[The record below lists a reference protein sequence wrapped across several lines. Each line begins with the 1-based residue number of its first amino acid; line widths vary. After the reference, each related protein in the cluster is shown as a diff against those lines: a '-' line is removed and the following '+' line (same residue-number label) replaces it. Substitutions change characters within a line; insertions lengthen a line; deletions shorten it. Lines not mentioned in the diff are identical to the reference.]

1 MFSKILIANRG
12 EIAIRIIR
20 ALSEMGIKSVAVY
33 SNADKNSLHRYLADE
48 SICIGSEDAS
58 DSYLRADRIISAAL
72 LTGAKAI
79 HPGYGFLSENE
90 DFASLCEENGIAFIG
105 PGSALMRKLSDKTR
119 MKEIAKDAG
128 LDTIPG
134 TSILSSLEEAKE
146 RAKEIGYP
154 VMLKARSGGGGRGI
168 RLVEDDDQ
176 MEKAYPI
183 ARNEA
188 EQSFSDGA
196 LYLEKYIA
204 SASHI
209 EVQILADEFGNA
221 VSFAERDCS
230 MQRNHQKLIEESPSA
245 KVNEEERA
253 LLMEKTR
260 KAAIKMGYRNAG
272 TMEFLFSSDRKFY
285 FMEMNVRL
293 QVEHPVSE
301 ILSSIDIVKWQIRI
315 AAGIPLSFT
324 TKDVR
329 TKGAA
334 IECRIN
340 ALSTGEIEELH
351 IPGGPFVRF
360 DTYIEK
366 GALVSPYYDSLL
378 GKLIVYAQTR
388 DEAIRKMR
396 AYLCELQ
403 IVGVKTNIEQQL
415 MILKNPDF
423 ISGTYDTM
431 SMERIND

>member
-245 KVNEEERA
+245 KVSEEERA
-253 LLMEKTR
+253 LLMEKAR
-260 KAAIKMGYRNAG
+260 EAAIKMGYRNAG

>member
-20 ALSEMGIKSVAVY
+20 ALSEMGIRSVAVY
-33 SNADKNSLHRYLADE
+33 SEADRNSLHRFMADE
-48 SICIGSEDAS
+48 SVCIGPGEAGE
-58 DSYLRADRIISAAL
+58 SYLRADRIISAAL

-79 HPGYGFLSENE
+79 HPGYGFLSENAE
-90 DFASLCEENGIAFIG
+90 FASLCEENGIAFIG
-105 PGSALMRKLSDKTR
+105 PSSELMKRLSDKTR
-119 MKEIAKDAG
+119 MKEIAKEAG

-134 TSILSSLEEAKE
+134 TGILSSLEDAKKK
-146 RAKEIGYP
+146 AAEIGYP

-168 RLVEDDDQ
+168 RLIGNDEDL
-176 MEKAYPI
+176 EKLYPI
-183 ARNEA
+183 AKGEA

-196 LYLEKYIA
+196 LYIEKYIMP
-204 SASHI
+204 ASHI
-209 EVQILADEFGNA
+209 EVQVLADEFGNA

-245 KVNEEERA
+245 KVTEEERA
-253 LLMEKTR
+253 ELMEKAR
-260 KAAIKMGYRNAG
+260 KATISMGYRNAG
-272 TMEFLFSSDRKFY
+272 TLEFLFSNDRKFY

-324 TKDVR
+324 NSDVR

-340 ALSTGEIEELH
+340 ARSTGLIEEIH

-360 DTYIEK
+360 DTYLEK
-366 GALVSPYYDSLL
+366 GSVITPYYDSLL
-378 GKLIVYAQTR
+378 GKLIVYAQNR

-403 IVGVKTNIEQQL
+403 IVGVETNIEQQL
-415 MILKNPDF
+415 RILKEPSF
-423 ISGTYDTM
+423 VSGTYDTT
-431 SMERIND
+431 SMEAIR

>member
-20 ALSEMGIKSVAVY
+20 ALSEMGIRSVAVY
-33 SNADKNSLHRYLADE
+33 SEADRNSLHRFMADE
-48 SICIGSEDAS
+48 SVCIGPGEAGE
-58 DSYLRADRIISAAL
+58 SYLRADRIISAAL

-79 HPGYGFLSENE
+79 HPGYGFLSENAE
-90 DFASLCEENGIAFIG
+90 FASLCEENGIAFIG
-105 PGSALMRKLSDKTR
+105 PSSELMKRLSDKTR
-119 MKEIAKDAG
+119 MKEIAKEAG

-134 TSILSSLEEAKE
+134 TGILSSLEDAKKK
-146 RAKEIGYP
+146 AAEIGYP

-168 RLVEDDDQ
+168 RLIESDEDL
-176 MEKAYPI
+176 EKLYPI
-183 ARNEA
+183 AKGEA

-196 LYLEKYIA
+196 LYIEKYIMP
-204 SASHI
+204 ASHI
-209 EVQILADEFGNA
+209 EVQVLADEFGNA

-230 MQRNHQKLIEESPSA
+230 MQRNHQKIIEESPSA
-245 KVNEEERA
+245 KVTEEERA
-253 LLMEKTR
+253 ELMEKAR
-260 KAAIKMGYRNAG
+260 KATISMGYRNAG
-272 TMEFLFSSDRKFY
+272 TLEFLFSNDRKFY

-324 TKDVR
+324 NSDVR

-340 ALSTGEIEELH
+340 ARSTGVIEEIH

-360 DTYIEK
+360 DTYLEK
-366 GALVSPYYDSLL
+366 GSVITPYYDSLL
-378 GKLIVYAQTR
+378 GKLIVYAQNR

-403 IVGVKTNIEQQL
+403 IVGVETNIEQQL
-415 MILKNPDF
+415 RILKDPSF
-423 ISGTYDTM
+423 VSGTYDTT
-431 SMERIND
+431 SMEAIR

>member
-33 SNADKNSLHRYLADE
+33 SEADKNSLHRFLADE
-48 SICIGSEDAS
+48 SICIGPWDAS
-58 DSYLRADRIISAAL
+58 ESYLRADRIISAAI

-90 DFASLCEENGIAFIG
+90 EFAALCEENGIAFIG
-105 PGSALMRKLSDKTR
+105 PSSELMKKLSDKTK

-134 TSILSSLEEAKE
+134 TGILSDLENAKKK
-146 RAKEIGYP
+146 AKEIGYP

-168 RLVEDDDQ
+168 RLITDEASL
-176 MEKAYPI
+176 EKLYPI
-183 ARNEA
+183 AQNEA

-196 LYLEKYIA
+196 LYLEKYIMP
-204 SASHI
+204 ASHI
-209 EVQILADEFGNA
+209 EVQVLADEQGNA

-230 MQRNHQKLIEESPSA
+230 MQRNHQKLVEESPSA
-245 KVNEEERA
+245 KVSLEERA
-253 LLMEKTR
+253 LLMEKAR

-272 TMEFLFSSDRKFY
+272 TMEFLFSNDRKFY

-324 TKDVR
+324 NKDVR

-340 ALSTGEIEELH
+340 ARSTGEIEELH

-366 GALVSPYYDSLL
+366 GSVITPYYDSLL

-403 IVGVKTNIEQQL
+403 IVGVETNIEEQL
-415 MILKNPDF
+415 KILKDPAF
-423 ISGTYDTM
+423 VSGTYDTT
-431 SMERIND
+431 SMEAVK

>member
-245 KVNEEERA
+245 KVSEEERA

>member
-33 SNADKNSLHRYLADE
+33 SEADKNSLHRFLADE
-48 SICIGSEDAS
+48 SICIGPGDAS
-58 DSYLRADRIISAAL
+58 ESYLRADRIISAAI

-90 DFASLCEENGIAFIG
+90 EFAALCEENGIAFIG
-105 PGSALMRKLSDKTR
+105 PSSELMKKLSDKTK

-134 TSILSSLEEAKE
+134 TGILPDLENAKKK
-146 RAKEIGYP
+146 AKEIGYP

-168 RLVEDDDQ
+168 RLITDEASL
-176 MEKAYPI
+176 EKLYPI
-183 ARNEA
+183 AQNEA
-188 EQSFSDGA
+188 EQRFSDGA
-196 LYLEKYIA
+196 LYLEKYIMP
-204 SASHI
+204 ASHI
-209 EVQILADEFGNA
+209 EVQVLADEQGNA

-230 MQRNHQKLIEESPSA
+230 MQRNHQKLVEESPSA
-245 KVNEEERA
+245 KVSPEERA
-253 LLMEKTR
+253 LLMEKAR

-272 TMEFLFSSDRKFY
+272 TMEFLFSNDRKFY

-324 TKDVR
+324 NKDVR

-340 ALSTGEIEELH
+340 ARSTGEIEELH

-366 GALVSPYYDSLL
+366 GSVITPYYDSLL

-403 IVGVKTNIEQQL
+403 IVGVETNIEEQL
-415 MILKNPDF
+415 KILKDPAF
-423 ISGTYDTM
+423 VSGTYDTT
-431 SMERIND
+431 SMEAVK

>member
-1 MFSKILIANRG
+1 
-12 EIAIRIIR
+12 
-20 ALSEMGIKSVAVY
+20 MGIKSVAVY

-168 RLVEDDDQ
+168 RLVEDDEQ

-245 KVNEEERA
+245 KVSEEERA
-253 LLMEKTR
+253 LLMEKVR

-324 TKDVR
+324 AKDVR

-340 ALSTGEIEELH
+340 ALSTGVIEELH

>member
-12 EIAIRIIR
+12 EIAVRVIR
-20 ALSEMGIKSVAVY
+20 ACKEMGIKTVAVF
-33 SNADKNSLHRYLADE
+33 SEADRDTLPTALADE
-48 SICIGSEDAS
+48 SICIGRAS
-58 DSYLRADRIISAAL
+58 AADSYLNMERIISAAL
-72 LTGAKAI
+72 ATKANAI

-168 RLVEDDDQ
+168 RLVEDDEQ

-245 KVNEEERA
+245 KVSEEERA
-253 LLMEKTR
+253 LLMEKAR
-260 KAAIKMGYRNAG
+260 EAAIKMGYRNAG

-301 ILSSIDIVKWQIRI
+301 ILSSIDFVKWQIRI

-324 TKDVR
+324 AKDVR

-340 ALSTGEIEELH
+340 ALSTGVIEELH

-396 AYLCELQ
+396 ACLCELQ

>member
-33 SNADKNSLHRYLADE
+33 SEADKNSLHRFLADE
-48 SICIGSEDAS
+48 SICIGPGDAS
-58 DSYLRADRIISAAL
+58 ESYLRADRIISAAI

-90 DFASLCEENGIAFIG
+90 EFAALCEENGIAFIG
-105 PGSALMRKLSDKTR
+105 PSSELMKKLSDKTK

-134 TSILSSLEEAKE
+134 TGILSDLENAKKK
-146 RAKEIGYP
+146 AKEIGYP

-168 RLVEDDDQ
+168 RLITDEASL
-176 MEKAYPI
+176 EKLYPI
-183 ARNEA
+183 AKNEA

-196 LYLEKYIA
+196 LYLEKYIMP
-204 SASHI
+204 ASHI
-209 EVQILADEFGNA
+209 EVQVLADEKGNA

-230 MQRNHQKLIEESPSA
+230 MQRNHQKLVEESPSA
-245 KVNEEERA
+245 KVSPEERA
-253 LLMEKTR
+253 LLMEKAR

-272 TMEFLFSSDRKFY
+272 TMEFLFSNDRKFY

-324 TKDVR
+324 NKDVR

-340 ALSTGEIEELH
+340 ARSTGEIEELH

-366 GALVSPYYDSLL
+366 GSVITPYYDSLL

-403 IVGVKTNIEQQL
+403 IVGVETNIEEQL
-415 MILKNPDF
+415 KILKDPAF
-423 ISGTYDTM
+423 VSGTYDTT
-431 SMERIND
+431 SMEAVK

>member
-20 ALSEMGIKSVAVY
+20 ALSEMGIRSVAVY
-33 SNADKNSLHRYLADE
+33 SEADRNSLHRFMADE
-48 SICIGSEDAS
+48 SVCIGPGEAGE
-58 DSYLRADRIISAAL
+58 SYLRADRIISAAL

-79 HPGYGFLSENE
+79 HPGYGFLSENAE
-90 DFASLCEENGIAFIG
+90 FASRCEENGIAFIG
-105 PGSALMRKLSDKTR
+105 PSSELMKRLSDKTR
-119 MKEIAKDAG
+119 MKEIAKEAG

-134 TSILSSLEEAKE
+134 TGILSSLEDAKKK
-146 RAKEIGYP
+146 AAEIGYP

-168 RLVEDDDQ
+168 RLIESDEDL
-176 MEKAYPI
+176 EKLYPI
-183 ARNEA
+183 AKGEA

-196 LYLEKYIA
+196 LYIEKYIMP
-204 SASHI
+204 ASHI
-209 EVQILADEFGNA
+209 EVQVLADEFGNA

-245 KVNEEERA
+245 KVTEKERA
-253 LLMEKTR
+253 ELMEKAR
-260 KAAIKMGYRNAG
+260 KATISMGYRNAG
-272 TMEFLFSSDRKFY
+272 TLEFLFSNDRKFY

-324 TKDVR
+324 NSDVR

-340 ALSTGEIEELH
+340 ARSTGVIEEIH

-360 DTYIEK
+360 DTYLEK
-366 GALVSPYYDSLL
+366 GSVITPYYDSLL
-378 GKLIVYAQTR
+378 GKLIVYAQNR

-403 IVGVKTNIEQQL
+403 IVGVETNIEQQL
-415 MILKNPDF
+415 RILKEPSF
-423 ISGTYDTM
+423 VSGTYDTT
-431 SMERIND
+431 SMEAIR

>member
-245 KVNEEERA
+245 KVSEEERA

-378 GKLIVYAQTR
+378 AKLIVYAQTR

-396 AYLCELQ
+396 AYLCEL
-403 IVGVKTNIEQQL
+403 
-415 MILKNPDF
+415 
-423 ISGTYDTM
+423 
-431 SMERIND
+431 

>member
-20 ALSEMGIKSVAVY
+20 ALSEMGIRSVAVY

-105 PGSALMRKLSDKTR
+105 PGSALMRKLSDKTK

-176 MEKAYPI
+176 MEKAYPV

-209 EVQILADEFGNA
+209 EVQVLADEFGNA

-245 KVNEEERA
+245 KVSEEERA
-253 LLMEKTR
+253 LLMEKAR
-260 KAAIKMGYRNAG
+260 KAAIRIGYRNAG

-324 TKDVR
+324 AKDVR

-340 ALSTGEIEELH
+340 ALSTGVIEELH

-396 AYLCELQ
+396 ACLCELQ

>member
-33 SNADKNSLHRYLADE
+33 SEADKNSLHRFLADE
-48 SICIGSEDAS
+48 SICIGPGDAS
-58 DSYLRADRIISAAL
+58 ESYLRADRIISAAI

-90 DFASLCEENGIAFIG
+90 EFAALCEENGIAFIG
-105 PGSALMRKLSDKTR
+105 PSSELMKKLSDKTK

-134 TSILSSLEEAKE
+134 TGILSDLENAKKK
-146 RAKEIGYP
+146 AKEIGYP

-168 RLVEDDDQ
+168 RLITDETSL
-176 MEKAYPI
+176 EKLYPI
-183 ARNEA
+183 AQNEA

-196 LYLEKYIA
+196 LYLEKYIMP
-204 SASHI
+204 ASHI
-209 EVQILADEFGNA
+209 EVQVLADEQGNA

-230 MQRNHQKLIEESPSA
+230 MQRNHQKLVEESPSA
-245 KVNEEERA
+245 KVSPEERA
-253 LLMEKTR
+253 LLMEKAR

-272 TMEFLFSSDRKFY
+272 TMEFLFSNDRKFY

-324 TKDVR
+324 NKDVR

-340 ALSTGEIEELH
+340 ARSTGEIEELH

-366 GALVSPYYDSLL
+366 GSVITPYYDSLL

-403 IVGVKTNIEQQL
+403 IVGVETNIEEQL
-415 MILKNPDF
+415 KILKDPAF
-423 ISGTYDTM
+423 VSGTYDTT
-431 SMERIND
+431 SMEAVK

>member
-33 SNADKNSLHRYLADE
+33 SEADKNSLHRFLADE
-48 SICIGSEDAS
+48 SICIGPWDAS
-58 DSYLRADRIISAAL
+58 ESYLRADRIISAAI

-90 DFASLCEENGIAFIG
+90 EFAALCEENGIAFIG
-105 PGSALMRKLSDKTR
+105 PSSELMKKLSDKTK

-134 TSILSSLEEAKE
+134 TGILSDLENAKKK
-146 RAKEIGYP
+146 AKEIGYP

-168 RLVEDDDQ
+168 RLITDEASL
-176 MEKAYPI
+176 EKLYPI
-183 ARNEA
+183 AKNEA

-196 LYLEKYIA
+196 LYLEKYIMP
-204 SASHI
+204 ASHI
-209 EVQILADEFGNA
+209 EVQVLADEQGNA

-230 MQRNHQKLIEESPSA
+230 MQRNHQKLVEESPSA
-245 KVNEEERA
+245 KVSPEERA
-253 LLMEKTR
+253 LLMEKAR

-272 TMEFLFSSDRKFY
+272 TMEFLFSNDRKFY

-324 TKDVR
+324 NKDVR

-340 ALSTGEIEELH
+340 ARSTGEIEELH

-366 GALVSPYYDSLL
+366 GSVITPYYDSLL

-403 IVGVKTNIEQQL
+403 IVGVETNIEEQL
-415 MILKNPDF
+415 KILKDPAF
-423 ISGTYDTM
+423 VSGTYDTT
-431 SMERIND
+431 SMEAVK

>member
-90 DFASLCEENGIAFIG
+90 EFASLCEENGIAFIG

-183 ARNEA
+183 AWNEA

-209 EVQILADEFGNA
+209 EVQILADEFGIA

-230 MQRNHQKLIEESPSA
+230 MQRNHQW
-245 KVNEEERA
+245 
-253 LLMEKTR
+253 
-260 KAAIKMGYRNAG
+260 GQ
-272 TMEFLFSSDRKFY
+272 FLF
-285 FMEMNVRL
+285 
-293 QVEHPVSE
+293 
-301 ILSSIDIVKWQIRI
+301 
-315 AAGIPLSFT
+315 G
-324 TKDVR
+324 
-329 TKGAA
+329 
-334 IECRIN
+334 
-340 ALSTGEIEELH
+340 
-351 IPGGPFVRF
+351 
-360 DTYIEK
+360 
-366 GALVSPYYDSLL
+366 
-378 GKLIVYAQTR
+378 
-388 DEAIRKMR
+388 
-396 AYLCELQ
+396 
-403 IVGVKTNIEQQL
+403 
-415 MILKNPDF
+415 
-423 ISGTYDTM
+423 
-431 SMERIND
+431 

>member
-20 ALSEMGIKSVAVY
+20 ALSEMGIRSVAVY
-33 SNADKNSLHRYLADE
+33 SEADRNSLHRFMADE
-48 SICIGSEDAS
+48 SVCIGPGEAGE
-58 DSYLRADRIISAAL
+58 SYLRADRIISAAL

-79 HPGYGFLSENE
+79 HPGYGFLSENAE
-90 DFASLCEENGIAFIG
+90 FASLCEENGIAFIG
-105 PGSALMRKLSDKTR
+105 PSSELMKRLSDKTR
-119 MKEIAKDAG
+119 MKEIAKEAG

-134 TSILSSLEEAKE
+134 TGILSSLEDAKKK
-146 RAKEIGYP
+146 AAEIGYP

-168 RLVEDDDQ
+168 RLIESDEDL
-176 MEKAYPI
+176 EKLYPI
-183 ARNEA
+183 AKGEA

-196 LYLEKYIA
+196 LYIEKYIMP
-204 SASHI
+204 ASHI
-209 EVQILADEFGNA
+209 EVQVLADEFGNA

-230 MQRNHQKLIEESPSA
+230 MQRNHQKIIEESPSA
-245 KVNEEERA
+245 KVTEEERA
-253 LLMEKTR
+253 ELMEKAR
-260 KAAIKMGYRNAG
+260 KATISMGYRNAG
-272 TMEFLFSSDRKFY
+272 TLEFLFSNDRKFY

-324 TKDVR
+324 NRDVR

-340 ALSTGEIEELH
+340 ARSTGVIEEIH

-360 DTYIEK
+360 DTYLEK
-366 GALVSPYYDSLL
+366 GSVITPYYDSLL
-378 GKLIVYAQTR
+378 GKLIVYAQNR

-403 IVGVKTNIEQQL
+403 IVGVETNIEQQL
-415 MILKNPDF
+415 RILKDPSF
-423 ISGTYDTM
+423 VSGTYDTT
-431 SMERIND
+431 SMEAIR

>member
-105 PGSALMRKLSDKTR
+105 PGSALMRKLSDKTK

-209 EVQILADEFGNA
+209 EVQVLADEFGNA

-245 KVNEEERA
+245 KVSEEERA
-253 LLMEKTR
+253 LLMEKAR
-260 KAAIKMGYRNAG
+260 EAAIKMGYRNAG

-396 AYLCELQ
+396 ADLCELQ

>member
-12 EIAIRIIR
+12 EIAVRVIR

-33 SNADKNSLHRYLADE
+33 SEADEHSLHRYLADE
-48 SICIGSEDAS
+48 SVCIGPGEAGE
-58 DSYLRADRIISAAL
+58 SYLRADRIISAAL

-90 DFASLCEENGIAFIG
+90 EFATLCEENGIAFIG
-105 PGSALMRKLSDKTR
+105 PSSELMRKLSDKTK
-119 MKEIAKDAG
+119 MKEIAQDAG
-128 LDTIPG
+128 LDVIPG
-134 TSILSSLEEAKE
+134 TGILESLDEAKVK
-146 RAKEIGYP
+146 AKEIGYP

-168 RLVEDDDQ
+168 RLIKNEEDL
-176 MEKAYPI
+176 ERLYPI
-183 ARNEA
+183 AKNEA

-196 LYLEKYIA
+196 LYLEKYVMP
-204 SASHI
+204 ASHI
-209 EVQILADEFGNA
+209 EVQVLADEFGNA

-230 MQRNHQKLIEESPSA
+230 MQRNHQKLVEESPSA
-245 KVNEEERA
+245 KVTEKEREI
-253 LLMEKTR
+253 LMEKAR
-260 KAAIKMGYRNAG
+260 LAAIRMGYRNAG
-272 TMEFLFSSDRKFY
+272 TLEFLFSTDRKFY

-324 TKDVR
+324 NKDVR
-329 TKGAA
+329 TRGAA

-340 ALSTGEIEELH
+340 ARSTGVIDAIH
-351 IPGGPFVRF
+351 VPGGPFVRF
-360 DTYIEK
+360 DTFLER
-366 GALVSPYYDSLL
+366 GTLVSPYYDSLV

-403 IVGVKTNIEQQL
+403 IAGIETNAEEQL
-415 MILKNPDF
+415 RILKYDRF
-423 ISGTYDTM
+423 VDGTYDTT
-431 SMERIND
+431 SMEDFK

>member
-33 SNADKNSLHRYLADE
+33 SEADKNSLHRFLADE
-48 SICIGSEDAS
+48 SICIGPGDAS
-58 DSYLRADRIISAAL
+58 ESYLRADRIISAAI

-90 DFASLCEENGIAFIG
+90 EFAALCEENGIAFIG
-105 PGSALMRKLSDKTR
+105 PSSELMKKLSDKTK

-134 TSILSSLEEAKE
+134 TGILPDLENAKKK
-146 RAKEIGYP
+146 AKEIGYP

-168 RLVEDDDQ
+168 RLITDEASL
-176 MEKAYPI
+176 EKLYPI
-183 ARNEA
+183 AQNEA

-196 LYLEKYIA
+196 LYLEKYIMP
-204 SASHI
+204 ASHI
-209 EVQILADEFGNA
+209 EVQVLADEQGNA

-230 MQRNHQKLIEESPSA
+230 MQRNHQKLVEESPSA
-245 KVNEEERA
+245 KVSLEERA
-253 LLMEKTR
+253 LLMEKAR

-272 TMEFLFSSDRKFY
+272 TMEFLFSNDRKFY

-324 TKDVR
+324 NKDVR

-340 ALSTGEIEELH
+340 ARSTGEIEELH

-366 GALVSPYYDSLL
+366 GSVITPYYDSLL

-403 IVGVKTNIEQQL
+403 IVGVETNIEEQL
-415 MILKNPDF
+415 KILKDPAF
-423 ISGTYDTM
+423 VSGTYDTT
-431 SMERIND
+431 SMEAVK

>member
-33 SNADKNSLHRYLADE
+33 SEADKNSLHRFLADE
-48 SICIGSEDAS
+48 SICIGPGDAS
-58 DSYLRADRIISAAL
+58 ESYLRADRIISAAI

-90 DFASLCEENGIAFIG
+90 EFAALCEENGIAFIG
-105 PGSALMRKLSDKTR
+105 PSSELMKKLSDKTK

-134 TSILSSLEEAKE
+134 TGILSDLENAKKK
-146 RAKEIGYP
+146 AKEIGYP

-168 RLVEDDDQ
+168 RLITDEASL
-176 MEKAYPI
+176 EKLYPI
-183 ARNEA
+183 AKNEA

-196 LYLEKYIA
+196 LYLEKYIMP
-204 SASHI
+204 ASHI
-209 EVQILADEFGNA
+209 EVQILADEQGSA

-230 MQRNHQKLIEESPSA
+230 MQRNHQKLVEESPSA
-245 KVNEEERA
+245 KVSPEERA
-253 LLMEKTR
+253 LLMEKAR

-272 TMEFLFSSDRKFY
+272 TMEFLFSNDRKFY

-324 TKDVR
+324 NKDVR

-340 ALSTGEIEELH
+340 ARSTGEIEELH

-366 GALVSPYYDSLL
+366 GSVITPYYDSLL

-403 IVGVKTNIEQQL
+403 IVGVDTNIEEQL
-415 MILKNPDF
+415 KILKDPAF
-423 ISGTYDTM
+423 VSGTYDTT
-431 SMERIND
+431 SMEAVK

>member
-20 ALSEMGIKSVAVY
+20 ALSEMGIRSVAVY
-33 SNADKNSLHRYLADE
+33 SEADRNSLHRFMADE
-48 SICIGSEDAS
+48 SVCIGPGEAGE
-58 DSYLRADRIISAAL
+58 SYLRADRIISAAL

-79 HPGYGFLSENE
+79 HPGYGFLSENAE
-90 DFASLCEENGIAFIG
+90 FASLCEENGIAFIG
-105 PGSALMRKLSDKTR
+105 PSSELMKRLSDKTR
-119 MKEIAKDAG
+119 MKEIAKEAG

-134 TSILSSLEEAKE
+134 TGILSSLEDAKKK
-146 RAKEIGYP
+146 AAEIGYP

-168 RLVEDDDQ
+168 RLIESDEDL
-176 MEKAYPI
+176 EKLYPI
-183 ARNEA
+183 AKGEA

-196 LYLEKYIA
+196 LYIEKYIVP
-204 SASHI
+204 ASHI
-209 EVQILADEFGNA
+209 EVQVLADEFGNA

-245 KVNEEERA
+245 KVTEEERA
-253 LLMEKTR
+253 ELMEKAR
-260 KAAIKMGYRNAG
+260 KATISMGYRNAG
-272 TMEFLFSSDRKFY
+272 TLEFLFSNDRKFY

-324 TKDVR
+324 NSDVR

-340 ALSTGEIEELH
+340 ARSTGLIEEIH

-360 DTYIEK
+360 DTYLEK
-366 GALVSPYYDSLL
+366 GSVITPYYDSLL
-378 GKLIVYAQTR
+378 GKLIVYAQNR

-403 IVGVKTNIEQQL
+403 IVGVETNIEQQL
-415 MILKNPDF
+415 RILKEPSF
-423 ISGTYDTM
+423 VSGTYDTT
-431 SMERIND
+431 SMEAIR

>member
-245 KVNEEERA
+245 KVSEVERA
-253 LLMEKTR
+253 LLMEKVR

-324 TKDVR
+324 NKDVR

-340 ALSTGEIEELH
+340 ARSTGEIEELH

-366 GALVSPYYDSLL
+366 GSVITPYYDSLL

-403 IVGVKTNIEQQL
+403 IVGVETNIEEQL
-415 MILKNPDF
+415 KILKDPAF
-423 ISGTYDTM
+423 VSGTYDTT
-431 SMERIND
+431 SMEAVK

>member
-20 ALSEMGIKSVAVY
+20 ALSEMGIRSVAVY
-33 SNADKNSLHRYLADE
+33 SEADRNSLHRFMADE
-48 SICIGSEDAS
+48 SVCIGPGEAGE
-58 DSYLRADRIISAAL
+58 SYLRADRIISAAL

-79 HPGYGFLSENE
+79 HPGYGFLSENAE
-90 DFASLCEENGIAFIG
+90 FASLCEENGIAFIG
-105 PGSALMRKLSDKTR
+105 PSSELMKRLSDKTR
-119 MKEIAKDAG
+119 MKEIAKEAG

-134 TSILSSLEEAKE
+134 TGILSSLEDAKKK
-146 RAKEIGYP
+146 AAEIGYP

-168 RLVEDDDQ
+168 RLIESYEDL
-176 MEKAYPI
+176 EKLYPI
-183 ARNEA
+183 AKGEA

-196 LYLEKYIA
+196 LYIEKYIMP
-204 SASHI
+204 ASHI
-209 EVQILADEFGNA
+209 EVQVLADEFGNA

-245 KVNEEERA
+245 KVTEEERA
-253 LLMEKTR
+253 ELMEKAR
-260 KAAIKMGYRNAG
+260 KATISMGYRNAG
-272 TMEFLFSSDRKFY
+272 TLEFLFSNDRKFY

-324 TKDVR
+324 NSDVR

-340 ALSTGEIEELH
+340 ARSTGVIEEIH

-360 DTYIEK
+360 DTYLEK
-366 GALVSPYYDSLL
+366 GSVITPYYDSLL
-378 GKLIVYAQTR
+378 GKLIVYAQNR

-403 IVGVKTNIEQQL
+403 IVGVETNIEQQL
-415 MILKNPDF
+415 RILKEPSF
-423 ISGTYDTM
+423 VSGTYDTT
-431 SMERIND
+431 SMEAIR

>member
-378 GKLIVYAQTR
+378 AKLIVYAQTR

>member
-33 SNADKNSLHRYLADE
+33 SEADKNSLHRFLADE
-48 SICIGSEDAS
+48 SICIGPGDAS
-58 DSYLRADRIISAAL
+58 ESYLRADRIISAAI

-90 DFASLCEENGIAFIG
+90 EFAALCEENGIAFIG
-105 PGSALMRKLSDKTR
+105 PSSELMKKLSDKTK

-134 TSILSSLEEAKE
+134 TGILPDLENAKKK
-146 RAKEIGYP
+146 AKEIGYP

-168 RLVEDDDQ
+168 RLITDEASL
-176 MEKAYPI
+176 EKLYPI
-183 ARNEA
+183 AQNEA

-196 LYLEKYIA
+196 LYLEKYIMP
-204 SASHI
+204 ASHI
-209 EVQILADEFGNA
+209 EVQVLADEQGNA

-230 MQRNHQKLIEESPSA
+230 MQRNHQKLVEESPSA
-245 KVNEEERA
+245 KVSPEERA
-253 LLMEKTR
+253 LLMEKAR

-272 TMEFLFSSDRKFY
+272 TMEFLFSNDRKFY

-324 TKDVR
+324 NKDVR

-340 ALSTGEIEELH
+340 ARSTGEIEELH

-366 GALVSPYYDSLL
+366 GSVITPYYDSLL

-403 IVGVKTNIEQQL
+403 IVGVETNIEEQL
-415 MILKNPDF
+415 KILKDPAF
-423 ISGTYDTM
+423 VSGTYDTT
-431 SMERIND
+431 SMEAVK

>member
-245 KVNEEERA
+245 KVSEEERA

-403 IVGVKTNIEQQL
+403 IVGIKTNIEQQL

>member
-33 SNADKNSLHRYLADE
+33 SEADKNSLHRFLADE
-48 SICIGSEDAS
+48 SICIGPGDAS
-58 DSYLRADRIISAAL
+58 ESYLRADRIISAAI

-90 DFASLCEENGIAFIG
+90 EFAALCEENGIAFIG
-105 PGSALMRKLSDKTR
+105 PSSELMKKLSDKTK

-134 TSILSSLEEAKE
+134 TGILSDLENAKKK
-146 RAKEIGYP
+146 AKEIGYP

-168 RLVEDDDQ
+168 RLITDEASL
-176 MEKAYPI
+176 EKLYPI
-183 ARNEA
+183 AKNEA

-196 LYLEKYIA
+196 LYLEKYIMP
-204 SASHI
+204 ASHI
-209 EVQILADEFGNA
+209 EVQVLADEQGNA

-230 MQRNHQKLIEESPSA
+230 MQRNHQKLVEESPSA
-245 KVNEEERA
+245 KVSPEERA
-253 LLMEKTR
+253 LLMEKAR

-272 TMEFLFSSDRKFY
+272 TMEFLFSNDRKFY

-324 TKDVR
+324 NKDVR

-340 ALSTGEIEELH
+340 ARSTGEIEELH

-366 GALVSPYYDSLL
+366 GSVITPYYDSLL

-403 IVGVKTNIEQQL
+403 IVGVETNIEEQL
-415 MILKNPDF
+415 KILKDPAF
-423 ISGTYDTM
+423 VSGTYDTTC
-431 SMERIND
+431 MEAVK

>member
-168 RLVEDDDQ
+168 RLVEDDEQ

-245 KVNEEERA
+245 KVSEEERA
-253 LLMEKTR
+253 LLMEKAR
-260 KAAIKMGYRNAG
+260 EAAIKMGYRNAG

-324 TKDVR
+324 AKDVR

-340 ALSTGEIEELH
+340 ALSTGVIEELH

-396 AYLCELQ
+396 ACLCELQ

>member
-33 SNADKNSLHRYLADE
+33 SEADKNSLHRFLADE
-48 SICIGSEDAS
+48 SICIGPGDAS
-58 DSYLRADRIISAAL
+58 ESYLRADRIISAAI

-90 DFASLCEENGIAFIG
+90 EFAALCEENGIAFIG
-105 PGSALMRKLSDKTR
+105 PSSELMKKLSDKTK

-134 TSILSSLEEAKE
+134 TGILPDLENAKKK
-146 RAKEIGYP
+146 AKEIGYP

-168 RLVEDDDQ
+168 RLITDEASL
-176 MEKAYPI
+176 EKLYPI
-183 ARNEA
+183 AQNEA

-196 LYLEKYIA
+196 LYLEKYIMP
-204 SASHI
+204 ASHI
-209 EVQILADEFGNA
+209 EVQVLADEQGNA

-230 MQRNHQKLIEESPSA
+230 MQRNHQKLVEESPSA
-245 KVNEEERA
+245 KVSPEERA
-253 LLMEKTR
+253 LLMEKAR

-272 TMEFLFSSDRKFY
+272 TMEFLFSNDRKFY

-324 TKDVR
+324 NKDVR

-340 ALSTGEIEELH
+340 ARSTGEIEELH

-366 GALVSPYYDSLL
+366 GSVITPYYDSLL

-403 IVGVKTNIEQQL
+403 IVGVETNIEEQL
-415 MILKNPDF
+415 KILKDPAF
-423 ISGTYDTM
+423 VSGTYDTT
-431 SMERIND
+431 SMEDFK

>member
-20 ALSEMGIKSVAVY
+20 ALSEMGIKSIAVY
-33 SNADKNSLHRYLADE
+33 SEADKNSLHRFLADE
-48 SICIGSEDAS
+48 SICIGPGDAS
-58 DSYLRADRIISAAL
+58 ESYLRADRIISAAI

-90 DFASLCEENGIAFIG
+90 EFAALCEENGIAFIG
-105 PGSALMRKLSDKTR
+105 PSSELMKKLSDKTK

-134 TSILSSLEEAKE
+134 TGILSDLENAKKK
-146 RAKEIGYP
+146 AKEIGYP

-168 RLVEDDDQ
+168 RLITDEASL
-176 MEKAYPI
+176 EKLYPI
-183 ARNEA
+183 AKNEA

-196 LYLEKYIA
+196 LYLEKYIMP
-204 SASHI
+204 ASHI
-209 EVQILADEFGNA
+209 EVQILADEQGNA

-230 MQRNHQKLIEESPSA
+230 MQRNHQKLVEESPSA
-245 KVNEEERA
+245 KVSPEERA
-253 LLMEKTR
+253 LLMEKAR

-272 TMEFLFSSDRKFY
+272 TMEFLFSNDRKFY

-324 TKDVR
+324 NKDVR

-340 ALSTGEIEELH
+340 ARSTGEIEELH

-366 GALVSPYYDSLL
+366 GSVITPYYDSLL

-403 IVGVKTNIEQQL
+403 IVGVETNIEEQL
-415 MILKNPDF
+415 KILKDPAF
-423 ISGTYDTM
+423 VSGTYDTT
-431 SMERIND
+431 SMEAVK

>member
-33 SNADKNSLHRYLADE
+33 SEADKNSLHRFLADE
-48 SICIGSEDAS
+48 SICIGPGDAS
-58 DSYLRADRIISAAL
+58 ESYLRADRIISAAI

-90 DFASLCEENGIAFIG
+90 EFAALCEENGIAFIG
-105 PGSALMRKLSDKTR
+105 PSSELMKKLSDKTK

-134 TSILSSLEEAKE
+134 TGILPDLENAKKK
-146 RAKEIGYP
+146 AKEIGYP

-168 RLVEDDDQ
+168 RLITDEASL
-176 MEKAYPI
+176 EKLYPI
-183 ARNEA
+183 AQNEA

-196 LYLEKYIA
+196 LYLEKYIMP
-204 SASHI
+204 ASHI
-209 EVQILADEFGNA
+209 EVQVLADEQGNA

-230 MQRNHQKLIEESPSA
+230 MQRNHQKLVEESPSA
-245 KVNEEERA
+245 KVSPEERA
-253 LLMEKTR
+253 LLME

-272 TMEFLFSSDRKFY
+272 TMEFLFSNDRKFY

-324 TKDVR
+324 NKDVR

-340 ALSTGEIEELH
+340 ARSTGEIEELH

-366 GALVSPYYDSLL
+366 GSVITPYYDSLL

-403 IVGVKTNIEQQL
+403 IVGVETNIEEQL
-415 MILKNPDF
+415 KILKDPAF
-423 ISGTYDTM
+423 VSGTYDTT
-431 SMERIND
+431 SMEAVK

>member
-20 ALSEMGIKSVAVY
+20 ALSEMGIRSVAVY
-33 SNADKNSLHRYLADE
+33 SEADRNSLHRFMADE
-48 SICIGSEDAS
+48 SVCIGPGEAGE
-58 DSYLRADRIISAAL
+58 SYLRADRIISAAL

-79 HPGYGFLSENE
+79 HPGYGFLSENAE
-90 DFASLCEENGIAFIG
+90 FASLCEENGIAFIG
-105 PGSALMRKLSDKTR
+105 PSSELMKRLSDKTR
-119 MKEIAKDAG
+119 MKEIAKEAG

-134 TSILSSLEEAKE
+134 TGILSSLEDAKKK
-146 RAKEIGYP
+146 AAEIGYP

-168 RLVEDDDQ
+168 RLIESDEDL
-176 MEKAYPI
+176 EKLYPI
-183 ARNEA
+183 AKGEA

-196 LYLEKYIA
+196 LYIEKYIMP
-204 SASHI
+204 ASHI
-209 EVQILADEFGNA
+209 EVQVLADEFGNA

-245 KVNEEERA
+245 KVTEEERA
-253 LLMEKTR
+253 ELMEKAR
-260 KAAIKMGYRNAG
+260 KATISMGYRNAG
-272 TMEFLFSSDRKFY
+272 TLEFLFSNDRKFY

-324 TKDVR
+324 NRDVR

-340 ALSTGEIEELH
+340 ARSTGVIEEIH

-360 DTYIEK
+360 DTYLEK
-366 GALVSPYYDSLL
+366 GSVITPYYDSLL
-378 GKLIVYAQTR
+378 GKLIVYAQNR

-403 IVGVKTNIEQQL
+403 IVGVETNIEQQL
-415 MILKNPDF
+415 RILKDPSF
-423 ISGTYDTM
+423 VSGTYDTT
-431 SMERIND
+431 SMEAIR

>member
-33 SNADKNSLHRYLADE
+33 SEADKNSLHRFLADE
-48 SICIGSEDAS
+48 SICIGPGDAS
-58 DSYLRADRIISAAL
+58 ESYLRADRIISAAV

-90 DFASLCEENGIAFIG
+90 EFAALCEENGIAFIG
-105 PGSALMRKLSDKTR
+105 PSSELMKKLSDKTK

-134 TSILSSLEEAKE
+134 TGILSDLENAKKKAE
-146 RAKEIGYP
+146 EIGYP

-168 RLVEDDDQ
+168 RLITDEASL
-176 MEKAYPI
+176 EKLYPI
-183 ARNEA
+183 AKNEA

-196 LYLEKYIA
+196 LYLEKYIMP
-204 SASHI
+204 ASHI
-209 EVQILADEFGNA
+209 EVQVLADEQGNA

-230 MQRNHQKLIEESPSA
+230 MQRNHQKLVEESPSA
-245 KVNEEERA
+245 KVSPEERA
-253 LLMEKTR
+253 LLMEKAR

-272 TMEFLFSSDRKFY
+272 TMEFLFSNDRKFY

-324 TKDVR
+324 NKDVR

-340 ALSTGEIEELH
+340 ARSTGEIEELH

-366 GALVSPYYDSLL
+366 GSVITPYYDSLL

-403 IVGVKTNIEQQL
+403 IVGVETNIEEQL
-415 MILKNPDF
+415 KILKDPAF
-423 ISGTYDTM
+423 VSGTYDTT
-431 SMERIND
+431 SMEAVK

>member
-20 ALSEMGIKSVAVY
+20 ALSEMGIRSVAVY
-33 SNADKNSLHRYLADE
+33 SEADRNSLHRFMADE
-48 SICIGSEDAS
+48 SVCIGPGEAGE
-58 DSYLRADRIISAAL
+58 SYLRADRIISAAL

-79 HPGYGFLSENE
+79 HPGYGFLSENAE
-90 DFASLCEENGIAFIG
+90 FASLCEENGIAFIG
-105 PGSALMRKLSDKTR
+105 PSSELMKRLSDKTR
-119 MKEIAKDAG
+119 MKEIAREAG

-134 TSILSSLEEAKE
+134 TGILSSLEDAKKK
-146 RAKEIGYP
+146 AAEIGYP

-168 RLVEDDDQ
+168 RLIESDEDL
-176 MEKAYPI
+176 EKLYPI
-183 ARNEA
+183 AKGEA

-196 LYLEKYIA
+196 LYIEKYIMP
-204 SASHI
+204 ASHI
-209 EVQILADEFGNA
+209 EVQVLADEFGNA

-245 KVNEEERA
+245 KVTEEERA
-253 LLMEKTR
+253 ELMEKAR
-260 KAAIKMGYRNAG
+260 KATISMGYRNAG
-272 TMEFLFSSDRKFY
+272 TLEFLFSNDRKFY

-324 TKDVR
+324 NRDVR

-340 ALSTGEIEELH
+340 ARSTGVIEEIH

-360 DTYIEK
+360 DTYLEK
-366 GALVSPYYDSLL
+366 GSVITPYYDSLL
-378 GKLIVYAQTR
+378 GKLIVYAQNR

-403 IVGVKTNIEQQL
+403 IVGVETNIEQQL
-415 MILKNPDF
+415 RILKDPSF
-423 ISGTYDTM
+423 VSGTYDTT
-431 SMERIND
+431 SMEAIR

>member
-20 ALSEMGIKSVAVY
+20 ALSEMGIRSVAVY
-33 SNADKNSLHRYLADE
+33 SEADRNSLHRFMADE
-48 SICIGSEDAS
+48 SVCIGPGEAGE
-58 DSYLRADRIISAAL
+58 SYLRADRIISAAL

-79 HPGYGFLSENE
+79 HPGYGFLSENAE
-90 DFASLCEENGIAFIG
+90 FASLCEENGIAFIG
-105 PGSALMRKLSDKTR
+105 PSSELMKRLSDKTR
-119 MKEIAKDAG
+119 MKEIAREAG

-134 TSILSSLEEAKE
+134 TGILSSLDDAKKK
-146 RAKEIGYP
+146 AAEIGYP

-168 RLVEDDDQ
+168 RLIESDEDL
-176 MEKAYPI
+176 EKLYPI
-183 ARNEA
+183 AKGEA

-196 LYLEKYIA
+196 LYIEKYIMP
-204 SASHI
+204 ASHI
-209 EVQILADEFGNA
+209 EVQVLADEFGNA

-245 KVNEEERA
+245 KVTEEERA
-253 LLMEKTR
+253 ELMEKAR
-260 KAAIKMGYRNAG
+260 KATISMGYRNAG
-272 TMEFLFSSDRKFY
+272 TLEFLFSHDRKFY

-324 TKDVR
+324 NRDVR

-340 ALSTGEIEELH
+340 ARSTGVIEEIH

-360 DTYIEK
+360 DTYLEK
-366 GALVSPYYDSLL
+366 GSVITPYYDSLL
-378 GKLIVYAQTR
+378 GKLIVYAQNR

-403 IVGVKTNIEQQL
+403 IVGVETNIEQQL
-415 MILKNPDF
+415 RILKEPSF
-423 ISGTYDTM
+423 VSGTYDTT
-431 SMERIND
+431 SMEAIR

>member
-245 KVNEEERA
+245 KVSEEERA

-260 KAAIKMGYRNAG
+260 EAAIKMGYRNAG

>member
-33 SNADKNSLHRYLADE
+33 SEADKNSLHRFLADE
-48 SICIGSEDAS
+48 SICIGQGDAS
-58 DSYLRADRIISAAL
+58 ESYLRADRIISAAI

-90 DFASLCEENGIAFIG
+90 EFAALCEENGIAFIG
-105 PGSALMRKLSDKTR
+105 PSSELMKKLSDKTK

-134 TSILSSLEEAKE
+134 TGILPDLENAKKK
-146 RAKEIGYP
+146 AKEIGYP

-168 RLVEDDDQ
+168 RLITDEASL
-176 MEKAYPI
+176 EKLYPI
-183 ARNEA
+183 AQNEA

-196 LYLEKYIA
+196 LYLEKYIMP
-204 SASHI
+204 ASHI
-209 EVQILADEFGNA
+209 EVQVLADEQGNA

-230 MQRNHQKLIEESPSA
+230 MQRNHQKLVEESPSA
-245 KVNEEERA
+245 KVSLEERA
-253 LLMEKTR
+253 LLMEKAR

-272 TMEFLFSSDRKFY
+272 TMEFLFSNDRKFY

-324 TKDVR
+324 NKDVR

-340 ALSTGEIEELH
+340 ARSTGEIEELH

-366 GALVSPYYDSLL
+366 GSVITPYYDSLL

-403 IVGVKTNIEQQL
+403 IVGVETNIEEQL
-415 MILKNPDF
+415 KILKDPAF
-423 ISGTYDTM
+423 VSGTYDTT
-431 SMERIND
+431 SMEAVK

>member
-33 SNADKNSLHRYLADE
+33 SEADKNSLHRFLADE
-48 SICIGSEDAS
+48 SICIGPGDAS
-58 DSYLRADRIISAAL
+58 ESYLRADRIISAAI

-90 DFASLCEENGIAFIG
+90 EFAALCEENGIAFIG
-105 PGSALMRKLSDKTR
+105 PSSELMKKLSDKTK

-134 TSILSSLEEAKE
+134 TGILPDLENAKKK
-146 RAKEIGYP
+146 AKEIGYP

-168 RLVEDDDQ
+168 RLITDEASL
-176 MEKAYPI
+176 EKLYPI
-183 ARNEA
+183 AQNEA

-196 LYLEKYIA
+196 LYLEKYIMP
-204 SASHI
+204 ASHI
-209 EVQILADEFGNA
+209 EVQVLADEQGNA

-230 MQRNHQKLIEESPSA
+230 MQRNHQKLVEESPSA
-245 KVNEEERA
+245 KVSPEERA
-253 LLMEKTR
+253 LLMEKAR

-272 TMEFLFSSDRKFY
+272 TMEFLFSNDRKFY

-324 TKDVR
+324 NKDVR

-340 ALSTGEIEELH
+340 ARSTGEIEELH

-366 GALVSPYYDSLL
+366 GSVITPYYDSLL

-403 IVGVKTNIEQQL
+403 IVGVDTNIEEQL
-415 MILKNPDF
+415 KILKDPAF
-423 ISGTYDTM
+423 VSGTYDTT
-431 SMERIND
+431 SMEAVK

>member
-33 SNADKNSLHRYLADE
+33 SEADKNSLHRFLADE
-48 SICIGSEDAS
+48 SICIGPGDAS
-58 DSYLRADRIISAAL
+58 DSYLRADRIISAAI

-90 DFASLCEENGIAFIG
+90 EFAALCEENGIAFIG
-105 PGSALMRKLSDKTR
+105 PSSELMKKLSDKTK

-134 TSILSSLEEAKE
+134 TGILSDLENAKKK
-146 RAKEIGYP
+146 AKEIGYP

-168 RLVEDDDQ
+168 RLITDEASL
-176 MEKAYPI
+176 EKLYPI
-183 ARNEA
+183 AKNEA

-196 LYLEKYIA
+196 LYLEKYIMP
-204 SASHI
+204 ASHI
-209 EVQILADEFGNA
+209 EVQVLADEQGNA

-230 MQRNHQKLIEESPSA
+230 MQRNHQKLVEESPSA
-245 KVNEEERA
+245 KVSPEERA
-253 LLMEKTR
+253 LLMEKAR

-272 TMEFLFSSDRKFY
+272 TMEFLFSNDRKFY

-324 TKDVR
+324 NKDVR

-340 ALSTGEIEELH
+340 ARSTGEIEELH

-366 GALVSPYYDSLL
+366 GSVITPYYDSLL

-403 IVGVKTNIEQQL
+403 IVGVETNIEEQL
-415 MILKNPDF
+415 KILKDPAF
-423 ISGTYDTM
+423 VSGTYDTT
-431 SMERIND
+431 SMEAVK